1 MMLWQHSGEEQISSR
16 RWKAGWGQGVV
27 CSAHDCYGSKMGAG
41 AKRDEAAV
49 IIVLS
54 KTDKQPEEEMHSPVV
69 YMVRSKIISTSL
81 GKIRMWGGSTSNL

>member
-54 KTDKQPEEEMHSPVV
+54 KTDKQPERRKCIHRLFTWLDQRL
-69 YMVRSKIISTSL
+69 YQL
-81 GKIRMWGGSTSNL
+81 C